1 MSLVFST
8 RRTGL
13 LIAAMIGIASLLSF
27 SPKPGGEGFEIYL
40 NNKLLVQR
48 FGQEMNTVQTI
59 SLTSLSAGDQLR
71 VRYHHCGKAGK
82 NRQITI
88 RNSDNKILKE
98 WKYTDR
104 DVASS
109 MICPLNDIPSLK
121 KTNTTLKLYYSSSEL
136 PEGRQLAAIS
146 TTSNAAMLISH

>member
-1 MSLVFST
+1 MSLAFLT

-13 LIAAMIGIASLLSF
+13 LMAAVIGFTSLSF

-59 SLTSLSAGDQLR
+59 SLTTISADDQLR

-98 WKYTDR
+98 WNYTDR

-109 MICPLNDIPSLK
+109 MICPLNDIISLK
-121 KTNTTLKLYYSSSEL
+121 KKNGTLKLFYSSSEL
-136 PEGRQLAAIS
+136 PAGRQLAAIN
-146 TTSNAAMLISH
+146 TTSNAAMLISY

>member
-1 MSLVFST
+1 MSLAFLT
-8 RRTGL
+8 RKSGL
-13 LIAAMIGIASLLSF
+13 FMAAIITIVSLLSF
-27 SPKPGGEGFEIYL
+27 SYKPGGEGFEIYL

-59 SLTSLSAGDQLR
+59 SLDDLTPNDQLR

-88 RNSDNKILKE
+88 RNNDNKILKE

-109 MICPLNDIPSLK
+109 MICPLNDILSLK
-121 KTNTTLKLYYSSSEL
+121 KANATLKLYYSSGEL
-136 PEGRQLAAIS
+136 PEGRQLAAII
-146 TTSNAAMLISH
+146 NRQ

>member
-1 MSLVFST
+1 MSPAFLT

-13 LIAAMIGIASLLSF
+13 FIAALIGITSLLSF

-40 NNKLLVQR
+40 NNRLLVQR

-59 SLTSLSAGDQLR
+59 SLNNISADDQLR

-109 MICPLNDIPSLK
+109 MICPLNDILSLK
-121 KTNTTLKLYYSSSEL
+121 KTNATLKLYYSSSEL
-136 PEGRQLAAIS
+136 PGGRQLAVIS
-146 TTSNAAMLISH
+146 SSSNAAMVIAY